1 MSVMERKW
9 IKVCLA
15 CPKQCKKIYAYI
27 LILKCFSFSSS
38 QGLLVATIF
47 CFFNGEVSIYNT
59 TREKKTSKIVTQMLI
74 GTKMK
79 RLELQTLKAEKV
91 ICQDLYTS
99 STMHF

>member
-1 MSVMERKW
+1 
-9 IKVCLA
+9 
-15 CPKQCKKIYAYI
+15 
-27 LILKCFSFSSS
+27 
-38 QGLLVATIF
+38 
-47 CFFNGEVSIYNT
+47 
-59 TREKKTSKIVTQMLI
+59 MLI